1 MLTQKLFFAITQSVS
16 LSFSLPLFLSLP
28 LSHSLCHAAC
38 VYVCVCIHAC
48 AHSFSKTL
56 PDLHVFNSGFKM
68 NQFQIISSPT
78 PISLAIISGVDLL
91 RFEGLA
97 IMVILGEE
105 IQFILVSL

>member
-1 MLTQKLFFAITQSVS
+1 
-16 LSFSLPLFLSLP
+16 
-28 LSHSLCHAAC
+28 
-38 VYVCVCIHAC
+38 
-48 AHSFSKTL
+48 
-56 PDLHVFNSGFKM
+56 M

-105 IQFILVSL
+105 IQFILVSLWYISSYLGLFVISQQ